1 MKGTVFSVAL
11 NHRSQID
18 AWDQA
23 FHEPPYNTPPKTPVW
38 FIKPR
43 NTHLANSGAIPFPA
57 GEKVQSGATLAVVI
71 GDTARK
77 VSAGRVADYLAGY
90 ALANDVSLPES
101 SFYRPAIK
109 AKCRDGFC
117 PLGDI
122 GQLSATGRLEI
133 VTEINGVEQ
142 DRWSTADLVR
152 SVPEL
157 IAAISDFITLQP
169 GDAVLIGTPYQ
180 RVELNPGDVVTVR
193 AAGLPTLT
201 NRVTQAGELS

>member
-11 NHRSQID
+11 NHRSQLE
-18 AWDQA
+18 AWDHV
-23 FHEPPYNTPPKTPVW
+23 FHSAPYLTPPKTPVW

-43 NTHLANSGAIPFPA
+43 NTYLTNGGTIPFPT
-57 GEKVQSGATLAVVI
+57 GETVQSGATLAVVI
-71 GDTARK
+71 G
-77 VSAGRVADYLAGY
+77 RVACKVPVEKVTDYVTGY
-90 ALANDVSLPES
+90 ALANEVSLPES

-117 PLGDI
+117 PLGDMVSL
-122 GQLSATGRLEI
+122 GSTDNVEI

-169 GDAVLIGTPYQ
+169 GDAVLVGTPHQ
-180 RVELNPGDVVTVR
+180 RVEIKPGDEITVR
-193 AAGLPTLT
+193 AVGLPSLN
-201 NRVTQAGELS
+201 NRVTQAGE

>member
-11 NHRSQID
+11 NHRSQLD

-23 FHEPPYNTPPKTPVW
+23 FHQPPYQTPPKTPVW

-43 NTHLANSGAIPFPA
+43 NTHLANGGAIPFPA
-57 GEKVQSGATLAVVI
+57 GETVQSGGTLAVII

-77 VSAGRVADYLAGY
+77 VPVEQVSRYLAGY

-117 PLGDI
+117 PLGRSASWRPPI
-122 GQLSATGRLEI
+122 GWRSSPR
-133 VTEINGVEQ
+133 
-142 DRWSTADLVR
+142 STAWSRIAGPPPIWCARCR
-152 SVPEL
+152 S
-157 IAAISDFITLQP
+157 
-169 GDAVLIGTPYQ
+169 
-180 RVELNPGDVVTVR
+180 
-193 AAGLPTLT
+193 
-201 NRVTQAGELS
+201 